1 MPAPGTF
8 GNLGR
13 QNVPGPTYF
22 EIDAALSRIFPI
34 NECWNSEVR
43 GEAFYLTN
51 SFRSNATV
59 NSTNIPTALYFA
71 QFGVFSTAAADPP
84 DHAVGSREFVF

>member
-13 QNVPGPTYF
+13 QNVPGPSYF

-34 NECWNSEVR
+34 KEGWTAEVR
-43 GEAFYLTN
+43 GEAFNLTN
-51 SFRSNATV
+51 SYRSNAPG
-59 NSTNIPTALYFA
+59 NATNIPTALNNA
-71 QFGVFSTAAADPP
+71 QFGVITTAADPRIMQL
-84 DHAVGSREFVF
+84 AAKFVF